1 MVFPGRKGRCQPT
14 LGPMISD
21 RLKSLGIRMAMVWAG
36 LAMALVLSIFLA
48 VGLCP
53 EQCKATY
60 EWTIFGMKFP
70 YFGIGF
76 FAFCLLL
83 FHFRDRPVI
92 RGLFPAV
99 IAGAWGAEFT
109 FLYVQH
115 SIIQRWCPMCL
126 AVALC
131 VGLAGI
137 ALAADYFYDRKKQPG
152 SGRGVTMRVLSRGIM
167 LAVLMAA
174 GSVVAYVGLGNPTS
188 SYAETLPVAL
198 GKMDAE
204 VEVYVFT
211 DWFCV
216 ACRKAEPDMERAY
229 PNILSRAKLV
239 FVDMP
244 IHAESMNFVPYNL
257 SFLVREKERYLEIR
271 KALLLLAQRTKEPT
285 QEDIQK
291 AVTPMGVT
299 YQPLNYA
306 DVNAG
311 VQYFQ
316 SVVKAFKVQG
326 TPAMV
331 VFNRKT
337 KNVKV
342 LNGIGDLSYPNI
354 LMAVSGVAPP

>member
-1 MVFPGRKGRCQPT
+1 
-14 LGPMISD
+14 
-21 RLKSLGIRMAMVWAG
+21 MAMVWGA

-48 VGLCP
+48 VGLCTA
-53 EQCKATY
+53 QCKATY

-70 YFGIGF
+70 IVGIGF

-83 FHFRDRPVI
+83 FYFRDRPVI

-109 FLYVQH
+109 FIYVQH
-115 SIIQRWCPMCL
+115 SIIQIWCPMCL

-131 VGLAGI
+131 VFVAGI
-137 ALAADYFYDRKKQPG
+137 ALATDYFYDRKKQPG
-152 SGRGVTMRVLSRGIM
+152 SGRGVTMRYLSKGCI
-167 LAVLMAA
+167 LAALMAV
-174 GSVVAYVGLGNPTS
+174 GSYVSFIGLGNPAS
-188 SYAETLPVAL
+188 SHAETLPVAL

-204 VEVYVFT
+204 VEVYVVT

-229 PNILSRAKLV
+229 PNIMSRAKLV

-244 IHAESMNFVPYNL
+244 IHAESMNYIPYNL

-271 KALLLLAQRTKEPT
+271 KALFGLALRTKEPT
-285 QEDIQK
+285 QEDVQK
-291 AVTPMGVT
+291 VVTPMGVT
-299 YQPLNYA
+299 YRPLNYA

-316 SVVKAFKVQG
+316 SVVKAFKIQG

-337 KNVKV
+337 KNIKV

>member
-1 MVFPGRKGRCQPT
+1 
-14 LGPMISD
+14 
-21 RLKSLGIRMAMVWAG
+21 MAMVWAG

-70 YFGIGF
+70 IVGIGF

-83 FHFRDRPVI
+83 FHFRDRPVV

-115 SIIQRWCPMCL
+115 SIIQIWCPMCL
-126 AVALC
+126 AIALC
-131 VGLAGI
+131 VFVAGI
-137 ALAADYFYDRKKQPG
+137 ALGTDYYYDRKNQPG
-152 SGRGVTMRVLSRGIM
+152 AGRGVTMRYLSRGSI
-167 LAVLMAA
+167 LAAVMVV
-174 GSVVAYVGLGNPTS
+174 GSYVSFVGLGNPANS
-188 SYAETLPVAL
+188 HAETLPVAL
-198 GKMDAE
+198 GKMDAD
-204 VEVYVFT
+204 VEVYVVT

-229 PNILSRAKLV
+229 PNIMSRAELV

-244 IHAESMNFVPYNL
+244 IHAESMNFIPYNL
-257 SFLVREKERYLEIR
+257 SFLVREKGRYLEIR
-271 KALLLLAQRTKEPT
+271 KALFGLAERTKEPT
-285 QEDIQK
+285 QEDVQK

-299 YQPLNYA
+299 YRPLNYA

-337 KNVKV
+337 KHIKV

>member
-1 MVFPGRKGRCQPT
+1 MAF
-14 LGPMISD
+14 L
-21 RLKSLGIRMAMVWAG
+21 LSL
-36 LAMALVLSIFLA
+36 SLA
-48 VGLCP
+48 VGLCTDA
-53 EQCKATY
+53 CKATY

-70 YFGIGF
+70 FFGIGF

-83 FHFRDRPVI
+83 FHFRDRPVV
-92 RGLFPAV
+92 RNLFPAV
-99 IAGAWGAEFT
+99 IAVAWGAEFT

-115 SIIQRWCPMCL
+115 SIIQRWCPTCL

-131 VGLAGI
+131 VFLAGI
-137 ALAADYFYDRKKQPG
+137 ALAADYFYDRKKQREAG
-152 SGRGVTMRVLSRGIM
+152 GGVAMRVLSRGIL
-167 LAVLMAA
+167 LAVLVAA
-174 GSVVAYVGLGNPTS
+174 GSYVAYIGLGNPAS
-188 SYAETLPVAL
+188 SHAETLPVAL

-229 PNILSRAKLV
+229 PNIMSRAKLV

-244 IHAESMNFVPYNL
+244 IHAESMNFIPYNL
-257 SFLVREKERYLEIR
+257 SFLVREKEKYLEIR
-271 KALLLLAQRTKEPT
+271 KALLRLAQRTKEPT
-285 QEDIQK
+285 QEDVQK

-299 YQPLNYA
+299 YRPLNYA

-316 SVVKAFKVQG
+316 TVVKAFNVQG

-337 KNVKV
+337 KNIKV
-342 LNGIGDLSYPNI
+342 LNGTGDLSYPNI

>member
-1 MVFPGRKGRCQPT
+1 
-14 LGPMISD
+14 
-21 RLKSLGIRMAMVWAG
+21 MAIVWAG
-36 LAMALVLSIFLA
+36 LAMALVLSLLLA
-48 VGLCP
+48 VGLCT
-53 EQCKATY
+53 EACKATY

-70 YFGIGF
+70 FFGIGF

-83 FHFRDRPVI
+83 FHFRDRPVV
-92 RGLFPAV
+92 RCLFPAV

-115 SIIQRWCPMCL
+115 SIIQRWCPMCF

-131 VGLAGI
+131 VWLAGI
-137 ALAADYFYDRKKQPG
+137 ALVTSSFYDRKKQPG
-152 SGRGVTMRVLSRGIM
+152 SARGATMRYLSRGCI
-167 LAVLMAA
+167 LAALMIA
-174 GSVVAYVGLGNPTS
+174 GSYVAFVGLGNPTS
-188 SYAETLPVAL
+188 SHAETLPVAL
-198 GKMDAE
+198 GNMDAE
-204 VEVYVFT
+204 VEVYVVT

-216 ACRKAEPDMERAY
+216 ACRKVEPDLERAY
-229 PNILSRAKLV
+229 PNIMSRAKLV

-244 IHAESMNFVPYNL
+244 IHAESMNFIPYNL
-257 SFLVREKERYLEIR
+257 SFLIREKERYLEIR
-271 KALLLLAQRTKEPT
+271 KALLRLARRTKEPT
-285 QEDIQK
+285 QEDVQK

-299 YQPLNYA
+299 YRPLNYS

-316 SVVKAFKVQG
+316 AVVQAFGIKG

-331 VFNRKT
+331 VYNRKT
-337 KNVKV
+337 KNIKV